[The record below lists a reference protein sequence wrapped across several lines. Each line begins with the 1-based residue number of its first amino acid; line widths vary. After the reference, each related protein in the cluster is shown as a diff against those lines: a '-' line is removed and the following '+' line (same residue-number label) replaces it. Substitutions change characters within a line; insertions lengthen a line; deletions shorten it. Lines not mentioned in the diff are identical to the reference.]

1 MKCPKCRSKSKVMN
15 TIYKDS
21 ATYRYRTCMN
31 KKCGYKFKTAEMVSG
46 DWDYRT
52 IVWKMKKLLEDVK

>member
-1 MKCPKCRSKSKVMN
+1 MN